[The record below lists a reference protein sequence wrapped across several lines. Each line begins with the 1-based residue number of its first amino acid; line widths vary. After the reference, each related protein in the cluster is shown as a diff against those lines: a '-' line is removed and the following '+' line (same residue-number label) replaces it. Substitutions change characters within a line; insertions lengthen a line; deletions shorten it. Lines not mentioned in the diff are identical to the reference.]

1 MESKKISDA
10 GNDTWEEKQYFS
22 FEELVADDRRDNWE
36 WNHTLH
42 PNQKKYPNMT
52 RWDVLM
58 ENINPNLRAFD
69 SITLARYI
77 GEKVE
82 TSIRRN
88 STVRVAYEDWWLSHP
103 SVLEKLAPNN
113 YKVTAYYLPDDDG
126 KPQEVYIFQGDRY
139 IDTVER
145 VETYN
150 RVMAEQTDEDKKKF
164 YHQQKKVREFMSYT
178 EDNMIP
184 KIGVQDALPDVDIS
198 DGVETPTHKND
209 DGIEASTRKE
219 IADDEMYDFGMD
231 DDALALA
238 MAFDQA

>member
-1 MESKKISDA
+1 M
-10 GNDTWEEKQYFS
+10 
-22 FEELVADDRRDNWE
+22 
-36 WNHTLH
+36 
-42 PNQKKYPNMT
+42 
-52 RWDVLM
+52 
-58 ENINPNLRAFD
+58 
-69 SITLARYI
+69 
-77 GEKVE
+77 
-82 TSIRRN
+82 
-88 STVRVAYEDWWLSHP
+88 AYEDWWLSHP

-126 KPQEVYIFQGDRY
+126 KPQKVYIFQGDRY

-164 YHQQKKVREFMSYT
+164 YHQQKKVREFMAYT

-198 DGVETPTHKND
+198 DGVEMPTHKNG
-209 DGIEASTRKE
+209 DGIETPTCKE